1 MAHTSIKQRL
11 IAILA
16 MMAVCM
22 SLLPSVF
29 AAYTDTVMIKLNTQ
43 PLLMENP
50 AFESGGGVMVPLR
63 NLMEAS
69 GKSVTWIGIARGAMI
84 TGDDMVA
91 AVYADRTVY
100 EVNNTQK
107 QASVPAMMYNDIL
120 YCSADAAA
128 DILGMD
134 YDYNAV
140 TQILSMETSAEPVE
154 ASGDIRSISPYED
167 TYVQGGTS
175 SDLNF
180 GSDANLGVKGLAGN
194 TNRLIYLKFD
204 ISGLTPEAVGK
215 AHLNMTSN
223 RRTTENINIVQD
235 FYFNEVDPN
244 SWDEATLTFTT
255 QPDAGELIISANP
268 VWSTSMTF
276 DLTDYIKSAAASG
289 KRQVSLVISGPADGT
304 RVEFYSRE
312 SDNGPVL
319 LIDADPTP
327 YRTELPTMEGFG
339 EGQDPWEWAQK
350 LLAESKYEKFE
361 RFEAEN
367 ISRVSNAKYRITPT
381 DDAFAQAGSDS
392 GNNFGDS
399 DVLETKVYAETSTA
413 ARESFLKFDI
423 SALPAG
429 DIVYAYIN
437 LYCTTLENKVAHN
450 EQLRYA
456 VGAWSEDTLTWSNR
470 PAAGDLITQ
479 TQITATGSWFKFDLT
494 DVIAQARQTQTNV
507 LSFALID
514 TASIRTTFASK
525 ESSHSPELI
534 ICVDDGS
541 RDFVKTPADDLS
553 EYSLSVD
560 TIVKTDRTRTVS
572 QPTRL
577 LETLPGYTITAQE
590 PQLSKYGGRLD
601 RQVEATGFYYTKFI
615 DGRWWIV
622 DPEGYLMINMGVTT
636 VTPGTSTPLGK
647 AGMEREYGTPE
658 NWAEQTT
665 SFLKND
671 LYFNGVGGFSQIDYL
686 GTTTDGSNMG
696 MTYIVYM
703 LRSYMAE
710 IGIGF
715 AKTGSTMFEG
725 GAFNVFDPDFETFCD
740 SRAQAIVAPKKDWAN
755 LLGWMS
761 DNELQCDT
769 TMLDSF
775 LAADWTDP
783 RNAYTYAAA
792 WTFLKDYT
800 GKEYPSL
807 TDVDDTMR
815 QDFLDFMYDRYHKVV
830 SEAIQ
835 KYAPNHMYL
844 GVRTVDKA
852 YQSRGFWA
860 ASGRYCDAVCVNY
873 YNAWTPDSTQMT
885 DWSEWGGNVPF
896 IATEWYAMAL
906 DSGLACSSG
915 AGFLVSTQ
923 QDRGKFYQNFAL
935 KLLETKSCIG
945 FHWFQYLD
953 NDPTAVA
960 GDSSNVDSNKGII
973 NIFTYKPYT
982 ELVTEMAELN
992 KQAYRVI
999 DYFDN

>member
-1 MAHTSIKQRL
+1 MLHTGIKKRM
-11 IAILA
+11 IAVFAMLA
-16 MMAVCM
+16 VFI
-22 SLLPSVF
+22 SLLPTAF
-29 AAYTDTVMIKLNTQ
+29 AEYTDSVIIKLNGQT
-43 PLLMENP
+43 LLLDNA
-50 AFESGGGVMVPLR
+50 AFESGGVVLTPVR
-63 NLMEAS
+63 DLMEAADRT
-69 GKSVTWIGIARGAMI
+69 VTWIGLARAAMI
-84 TGDDMVA
+84 TGDDTVA
-91 AVYADRTVY
+91 AVYEDRTVY
-100 EVNNTQK
+100 EVNYVQK
-107 QASVPAMMYNDIL
+107 QAAAAAIMYNNTL

-128 DILGMD
+128 AILGMD
-134 YDYNAV
+134 CEYNGV
-140 TQILSMETSAEPVE
+140 TKVLSLEYSAETGE
-154 ASGDIRSISPYED
+154 TNEDIRSISPYED

-180 GSDANLGVKGLAGN
+180 GQEENLGVKGLAGD
-194 TNRLIYLKFD
+194 TNRLIYLKFN
-204 ISGLTPEAVGK
+204 ISGLTSEMVGK

-223 RRTTENINIVQD
+223 RRTTENINNVQD
-235 FYFNEVDPN
+235 FYFHDVAPG
-244 SWDEATLTFTT
+244 SWDESTLTFLT
-255 QPDAGELIISANP
+255 QPEAGELVLTAGP
-268 VWSTSMTF
+268 VWSTSMSF
-276 DLTDYIKSAAASG
+276 DLTDYVKNAAASG
-289 KRQVSLVISGPADGT
+289 KSQISLVISGPADGT

-312 SDNGPVL
+312 QGSGPVL
-319 LIDADPTP
+319 LIDADPSS
-327 YRTELPTMEGFG
+327 YRTDLPTMEGFG
-339 EGQDPWEWAQK
+339 EGKDPWEWAQK
-350 LLAESKYEKFE
+350 LLAESKYEKSE
-361 RFEAEN
+361 RFETEY
-367 ISRVSNAKYRITPT
+367 ITRVSNAKYRVTPT

-392 GNNFGDS
+392 NTNFGDS
-399 DVLETKVYAETSTA
+399 NVLETKVYAETSTA

-423 SALPAG
+423 SELPAG
-429 DIVYAYIN
+429 DIVYAYVN
-437 LYCTTLENKVAHN
+437 LYCTNLENKTAHN

-456 VGAWSEDTLTWSNR
+456 VGAWDEDTVTWSNR
-470 PAAGDLITQ
+470 PAAGELIAQ
-479 TQITATGSWFKFDLT
+479 TQITDTGRWYKFDLT
-494 DVIAQARQTQTNV
+494 DLVARARQTQESV
-507 LSFALID
+507 LSFALTD

-525 ESSHSPELI
+525 ESSNSPELI

-541 RDFVKTPADDLS
+541 RDFVKTPPDDPS

-572 QPTRL
+572 QPTRM

-590 PQLSKYGGRLD
+590 PQLGRYGGRLD

-658 NWAEQTT
+658 NWAEQTA
-665 SFLKND
+665 SLLKND

-686 GTTTDGSNMG
+686 GTTTAGSEMG
-696 MTYIVYM
+696 MVSIAYM

-710 IGIGF
+710 IGISY
-715 AKTGSTMFEG
+715 AKTGSTMFEN

-740 SRAQAIVAPKKDWAN
+740 SRAAEVVAPKKDWAN

-761 DNELQCDT
+761 DNELQCDS

-800 GKEYPSL
+800 GKEYPAL
-807 TDVDDTMR
+807 TDVDDIMR
-815 QDFLDFMYDRYHKVV
+815 QDFLDFMYDRYNKVV
-830 SEAIQ
+830 SEAIH

-860 ASGRYCDAVCVNY
+860 AAGRYCNAVCVNY
-873 YNAWTPDSTQMT
+873 YGAWTPDSNQMT

-896 IATEWYAMAL
+896 IATEWYAMAT

-915 AGFLVSTQ
+915 AGFLVNTQ

-935 KLLETKSCIG
+935 KLLETKSCVG

-982 ELVTEMAELN
+982 ELTTEMAELN